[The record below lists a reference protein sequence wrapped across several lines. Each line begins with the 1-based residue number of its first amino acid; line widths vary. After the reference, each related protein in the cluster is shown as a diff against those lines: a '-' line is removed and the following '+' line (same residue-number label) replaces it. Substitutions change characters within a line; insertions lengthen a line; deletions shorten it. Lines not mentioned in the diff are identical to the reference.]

1 MGLCMVVWQNESET
15 KMLFSQLTLWK
26 SLKSVFQNKC
36 NVWDCVVMKK
46 TWIIWT
52 LQSSLEVFVLGF
64 FSFSLTSHILLIR
77 NVFDP
82 IFHYTLLMPK
92 LCYNMITT
100 CQKIKLGKRSDANG
114 PKTTYHEN
122 LLDLTC
128 KSDKDAMRHRMTL
141 TMKIKESWNVNSS
154 SQKMRD
160 IKSVCP

>member
-15 KMLFSQLTLWK
+15 KTLFSQLTLWK

-46 TWIIWT
+46 SWIIWT
-52 LQSSLEVFVLGF
+52 LQSSLEVFVLGVF
-64 FSFSLTSHILLIR
+64 FLSYLPYLVNQKCLWPHISLHIT
-77 NVFDP
+77 
-82 IFHYTLLMPK
+82 YAK

-141 TMKIKESWNVNSS
+141 TMKIKESWNVNSN